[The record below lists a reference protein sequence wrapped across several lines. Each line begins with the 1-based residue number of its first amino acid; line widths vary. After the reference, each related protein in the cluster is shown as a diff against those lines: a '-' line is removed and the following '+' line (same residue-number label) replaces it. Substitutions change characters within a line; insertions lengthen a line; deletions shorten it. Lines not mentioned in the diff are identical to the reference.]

1 MVSGT
6 LSLPSRG
13 TFHHSLTVL
22 NPLSV
27 IRKYL
32 ALPGGPGRFTRNSTS
47 SVLLGHIHTANSQR
61 FVYGTL
67 THSGPVSHQVRLHQH
82 VHRPAMLDRTT
93 YTPQHPASKTSTLD
107 TDKV

>member
-22 NPLSV
+22 IPLSV

-32 ALPGGPGRFTRNSTS
+32 ALPGGPGRFTRDFTGP
-47 SVLLGHIHTANSQR
+47 VLLGYHHTQPAAVSSTGLSPTTVTLPNAFDYNHNSHA
-61 FVYGTL
+61 L
-67 THSGPVSHQVRLHQH
+67 P
-82 VHRPAMLDRTT
+82 MLR
-93 YTPQHPASKTSTLD
+93 KNE
-107 TDKV
+107 